1 MTRRRFAT
9 LDVFTDE
16 PYAGNPLAVV
26 LDSDGLDGP
35 AMQRIAREFNLSET
49 VFVSPPAEARHR
61 AALRIFTPAR
71 ELPFAGHPTV
81 GTAVLLALQDRD
93 RADGAAGADAFAFG
107 LEEAIGTVPC
117 VVEAGAGRGRARFR
131 IPVLPTFLGEGPE
144 PAALAAALSLAPE
157 DIGAGLHA
165 PSRHG
170 AGVAFTFV
178 PVASRDRLDA
188 ARVDAAALAALG
200 AGFGELGPL
209 YLYTPDPEGLG
220 LRFQA
225 RMFAPH
231 LGVPEDPA
239 TGSAAAAFAGVLMQF
254 EPLGAGEHDVVL
266 RQGLAMG
273 RPSEIALQLVI
284 EDGALRSAEI
294 GGAAVLISEG
304 TLAHEGTLVA

>member
-26 LDSDGLDGP
+26 LDSEGLDGA

-49 VFVSPPAEARHR
+49 VFVRPPAEPRHR

-81 GTAVLLALQDRD
+81 GTAVLLGLQDQD
-93 RADGAAGADAFAFG
+93 RADGAARADALAFG
-107 LEEAIGTVPC
+107 LEEQIGIVPC
-117 VVEAGAGRGRARFR
+117 VVEAGAGRGRARFK
-131 IPVLPTFLGEGPE
+131 IPALPTFLGEGPD

-157 DIGAGLHA
+157 DIGAGLHV

-188 ARVDAAALAALG
+188 ARIDPAGLAALG
-200 AGFGELGPL
+200 AGFGELGAL

-220 LRFQA
+220 PRYQA

-254 EPLGAGEHDVVL
+254 APLGNGEHDVVI

-284 EDGALRSAEI
+284 AEGALRSVEI
-294 GGAAVLISEG
+294 GGEAVLVSEG
-304 TLAHEGTLVA
+304 HLVA